1 MTRSIF
7 SRSLGC
13 SEEPRMKLCYPQVNH
28 YPNAQWNNFATGR
41 AFCAG
46 GGDVS
51 AVVNY
56 VSNFEWFQNYSVHG
70 RFRIAI
76 ENTVFDVHV
85 DDSQVCSYHSK
96 VFAFWHARDMGLF
109 PDVGANI
116 SFRRVSLAS
125 QELGWM
131 ALRCWLV
138 VLQLKLERKF
148 SLELEIKI
156 CAIQKEQRTS
166 VSYLSFRLFLYARE
180 GTDGAGDW
188 ISATIQAL
196 KNASP
201 ASLKISVSSVMHH
214 TFTYYELTVWGQC
227 LKAVSIEWCVIDIR
241 AVRLVAAGTG
251 GSGSVN
257 ILRQLLFVSLTQEAA
272 SDVASE
278 RRVLRL
284 TPIKPAWQPWRLE
297 EMKDSMVERGR
308 SKASTKG
315 KLACFS
321 NGGKAVKWRR

>member
-1 MTRSIF
+1 MTSSLPQVISMSSVRILDTEQTKAAECSIIFFTPYSAISFVMTRSIF

-56 VSNFEWFQNYSVHG
+56 VSNFELFQNYSVHG

-85 DDSQVCSYHSK
+85 DDSQES
-96 VFAFWHARDMGLF
+96 FFGLTGARL
-109 PDVGANI
+109 
-116 SFRRVSLAS
+116 
-125 QELGWM
+125 
-131 ALRCWLV
+131 
-138 VLQLKLERKF
+138 
-148 SLELEIKI
+148 
-156 CAIQKEQRTS
+156 
-166 VSYLSFRLFLYARE
+166 
-180 GTDGAGDW
+180 DGAGMLACGL
-188 ISATIQAL
+188 ATQYVF
-196 KNASP
+196 S
-201 ASLKISVSSVMHH
+201 
-214 TFTYYELTVWGQC
+214 T
-227 LKAVSIEWCVIDIR
+227 
-241 AVRLVAAGTG
+241 
-251 GSGSVN
+251 
-257 ILRQLLFVSLTQEAA
+257 
-272 SDVASE
+272 
-278 RRVLRL
+278 
-284 TPIKPAWQPWRLE
+284 WQPWRLE

>member
-13 SEEPRMKLCYPQVNH
+13 SLR
-28 YPNAQWNNFATGR
+28 R

-51 AVVNY
+51 AVVLFVTSDK

-85 DDSQVCSYHSK
+85 DDSQVCSYHFKES
-96 VFAFWHARDMGLF
+96 FFGLTGARL
-109 PDVGANI
+109 
-116 SFRRVSLAS
+116 
-125 QELGWM
+125 
-131 ALRCWLV
+131 
-138 VLQLKLERKF
+138 
-148 SLELEIKI
+148 
-156 CAIQKEQRTS
+156 
-166 VSYLSFRLFLYARE
+166 
-180 GTDGAGDW
+180 DGAEMLACGL
-188 ISATIQAL
+188 ATQYVF
-196 KNASP
+196 S
-201 ASLKISVSSVMHH
+201 
-214 TFTYYELTVWGQC
+214 T
-227 LKAVSIEWCVIDIR
+227 
-241 AVRLVAAGTG
+241 
-251 GSGSVN
+251 
-257 ILRQLLFVSLTQEAA
+257 
-272 SDVASE
+272 
-278 RRVLRL
+278 
-284 TPIKPAWQPWRLE
+284 WQPWGLE